1 MEYTN
6 TYIKAKTSDIVFDG
20 TYKTIEE
27 AEKAYQKFANKVKG
41 CTLDRNKTSRV
52 FNWMGEERKY
62 TVVRYYI
69 GGENRNIRYI
79 YTIEEIP
86 NSH

>member
-6 TYIKAKTSDIVFDG
+6 TYIKAKSSDVVFDG

-41 CTLDRNKTSRV
+41 CTLDRTKSSRV
-52 FNWMGEERKY
+52 FNWMGEEIKFNK
-62 TVVRYYI
+62 TRYAV
-69 GGENRNIRYI
+69 GGEDKKIRYI
-79 YTIEEIP
+79 YTIEEVP
-86 NSH
+86 TT